1 MNLKI
6 YFSIIFLFPIIG
18 SLITDRVFKGIS
30 KLFSGVTVW
39 WAGLVGLHFS
49 SLDWWAGLVGQQ
61 FQTEFKKRQVD
72 VCLERT
78 LVYLN
83 EHSLPPINSTA
94 VNAVITDKEYF
105 NRLK

>member
-1 MNLKI
+1 M
-6 YFSIIFLFPIIG
+6 
-18 SLITDRVFKGIS
+18 
-30 KLFSGVTVW
+30 
-39 WAGLVGLHFS
+39 
-49 SLDWWAGLVGQQ
+49 GQQ

-105 NRLK
+105 KA

>member
-1 MNLKI
+1 MGWFGGI
-6 YFSIIFLFPIIG
+6 AFFLI
-18 SLITDRVFKGIS
+18 
-30 KLFSGVTVW
+30 
-39 WAGLVGLHFS
+39 GLVGWS
-49 SLDWWAGLVGQQ
+49 GGQQ

-83 EHSLPPINSTA
+83 GHSLPPINSTA

>member
-1 MNLKI
+1 M
-6 YFSIIFLFPIIG
+6 
-18 SLITDRVFKGIS
+18 
-30 KLFSGVTVW
+30 
-39 WAGLVGLHFS
+39 
-49 SLDWWAGLVGQQ
+49 GQQ

-72 VCLERT
+72 VCLERI
-78 LVYLN
+78 VYLN

>member
-1 MNLKI
+1 MLLKI
-6 YFSIIFLFPIIG
+6 PG
-18 SLITDRVFKGIS
+18 NNWIS
-30 KLFSGVTVW
+30 KLFSGVTV
-39 WAGLVGLHFS
+39 
-49 SLDWWAGLVGQQ
+49 WWAGLVGQQ

-72 VCLERT
+72 VCLERI
-78 LVYLN
+78 VYLN